1 MKKISNDMHMI
12 HGGKVST
19 ATVELMVLSEQSD
32 SIYINDS
39 CLTHCGNGKFTLGNE
54 EFQDFHSFSYENM
67 NSRIEWEIG
76 YDDGA
81 IYAAVI
87 TYDLNSDISKYL
99 H

>member
-1 MKKISNDMHMI
+1 MI
-12 HGGKVST
+12 NGGKVYT
-19 ATVELMVLSEQSD
+19 ATGAIMILSEQSD
-32 SIYINDS
+32 SIDINGS
-39 CLTHCGNGKFTLGNE
+39 RLTHCGNGKFTLGSE

-81 IYAAVI
+81 ICAAVI